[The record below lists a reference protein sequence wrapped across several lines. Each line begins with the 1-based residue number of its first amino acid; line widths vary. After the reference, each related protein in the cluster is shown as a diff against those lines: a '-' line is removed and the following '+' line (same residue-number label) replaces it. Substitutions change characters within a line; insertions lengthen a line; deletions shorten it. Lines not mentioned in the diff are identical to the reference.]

1 MSVKVFLLSFSGI
14 LILYMLR
21 SAYSFSKPYLR
32 EQYKLSNYYIALMDA
47 LIFLGIGIGFMMR
60 YYFAGS
66 GHPIK
71 ILRNNGLMMC
81 LFYLCIPVIPILH
94 R

>member
-1 MSVKVFLLSFSGI
+1 MSVKVFLLSFTGI
-14 LILYMLR
+14 LMLYMLR
-21 SAYSFSKPYLR
+21 SGYSFSKPYLR
-32 EQYKLSNYYIALMDA
+32 EQYKLSSYYISLMDA
-47 LIFLGIGIGFMMR
+47 LIFLGVGIGFMLR

-81 LFYLCIPVIPILH
+81 LFYLCIPMLPILH
-94 R
+94 K